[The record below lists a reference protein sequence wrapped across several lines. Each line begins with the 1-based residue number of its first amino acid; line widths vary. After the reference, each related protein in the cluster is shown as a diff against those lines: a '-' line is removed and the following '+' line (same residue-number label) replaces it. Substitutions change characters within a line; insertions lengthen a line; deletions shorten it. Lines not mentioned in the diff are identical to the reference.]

1 MTPPPVIAVRRGDSG
16 LAVADICYRLAVTG
30 DLTSASVTGSASP
43 RTESPRSTPTRSEPR
58 ALVEADAVFD
68 ERVENAVKSFQQRR
82 GLLVDGVVGRST
94 YAVLDGARW
103 SLGDRVLR
111 HLPGHLVEGDD
122 VAALQNRLVELGF
135 TPGKVDGIHGL
146 LTDRAVRAFQTGVGL
161 DADGTV
167 GPATMRAFVGL
178 RRSVGGGSANAL
190 RERESIRHGGI
201 SLSGRTIVLDPGH
214 GGTDPGAVGRGGLVE
229 ADLSLD
235 LAQRIEG
242 RLSAHGVS
250 VVFTR
255 TSSTEGGSSER
266 RAEFANQCDADLVL
280 SLHTEHSR
288 SAVAH
293 GVSTYF
299 YGHTD
304 ATSEAGEAGPVSHGG
319 WSVTGEHFADLLL
332 REVVART
339 GLTDCRTHPRTWAM
353 LRRTRMPAVHL
364 DVGYLDH
371 EGDAAALAD
380 ENTLDHI
387 AEEVVVALQRL
398 YLGDTDTTR
407 TGVLRL
413 DDLRRHLEMMRATRE
428 RAASAHAGAPL
439 RTSIAGS

>member
-1 MTPPPVIAVRRGDSG
+1 MTPPAIAVRRGDSG
-16 LAVADICYRLAVTG
+16 RAVADICDRLARTG
-30 DLTSASVTGSASP
+30 DLASP
-43 RTESPRSTPTRSEPR
+43 ATNRAEAHPSRADHLAPDAPTVG
-58 ALVEADAVFD
+58 AADAVFD
-68 ERVENAVKSFQQRR
+68 ERVEHAVRSFQQRR

-103 SLGDRVLR
+103 SLGDRILS
-111 HLPGHLVEGDD
+111 HLPGHLLEGDD
-122 VAALQNRLVELGF
+122 VAALQNRLVGLGF
-135 TPGKVDGIHGL
+135 TPGKVDGIHGS
-146 LTDRAVRAFQTGVGL
+146 LTDHAVRDFQVGVGL

-167 GPATMRAFVGL
+167 GPETMRAFVRL

-190 RERESIRHGGI
+190 RERESIRHGGF

-214 GGTDPGAVGRGGLVE
+214 GGSDPGAVGRGGLVE

-235 LAQRIEG
+235 LARRIEG

-266 RAEFANQCDADLVL
+266 RAEFANRCDADLVL
-280 SLHTEHSR
+280 SLHSDHSA
-288 SAVAH
+288 SGVAH
-293 GVSTYF
+293 GASTYF
-299 YGHTD
+299 YGHPD
-304 ATSEAGEAGPVSHGG
+304 ANGQAGESAQVRHGG

-339 GLTDCRTHPRTWAM
+339 GLTDCRSHPRTWSL

-380 ENTLDHI
+380 GSTLDHI
-387 AEEVVVALQRL
+387 AEAVVVALQRL
-398 YLGDTDTTR
+398 YLGETDTTR

-413 DDLRRHLEMMRATRE
+413 DDLRRHLETMRAGRE
-428 RAASAHAGAPL
+428 RAASARPDRTAHL
-439 RTSIAGS
+439 RGSATGS